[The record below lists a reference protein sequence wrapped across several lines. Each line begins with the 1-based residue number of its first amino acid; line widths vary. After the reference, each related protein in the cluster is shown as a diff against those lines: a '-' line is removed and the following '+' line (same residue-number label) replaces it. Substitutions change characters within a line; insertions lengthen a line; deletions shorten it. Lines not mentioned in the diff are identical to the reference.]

1 MPPSAHKPNEAK
13 TRKNGGDPP
22 PLAEAADGELARA
35 RLAEIE
41 AYYNT
46 APVGLCV
53 LDTELRFVRIN
64 ERLAEINGRPVSAH
78 LGKALREVLP
88 ELADQAEPWLRDLL
102 ETGEALRDVEITVV
116 RDDDTEQTRVENWYP
131 MTNGGGE
138 VCGINIVVED
148 LTERKGVEEELAQLN
163 LELEERVDQRT
174 QELNTA
180 NRGLRQEIVE
190 RRRLEAEIVA
200 ITERVQS
207 RIGQDLHDDLGQQLS
222 ALGML
227 GSAIERDLRRDTHAK
242 TETLAKL
249 NLMIKHAIE
258 TTRGL
263 AKGLYPIEL
272 EKGGFTVA
280 IEELARVT
288 QALSGVECVVRGKA
302 TFPLG
307 ETAAIHLY
315 RIAQEAVNNAL
326 KHAAPNQIIIDCTTI
341 TGVPTLTIT
350 NDGTPF
356 KKPRSRRRG
365 LGLHILEYRA
375 GLLGAEITISP
386 GPDGGCKLMCSLT
399 SHARRQTH

>member
-1 MPPSAHKPNEAK
+1 MSQNANKKSESK
-13 TRKNGGDPP
+13 SKKQG
-22 PLAEAADGELARA
+22 EAAARPAEDDLSRA

-41 AYYNT
+41 AYYDT

-53 LDTELRFVRIN
+53 LDNELRYVRIN
-64 ERLAEINGRPVSAH
+64 ERLAEINGIPVSEH
-78 LGKALREVLP
+78 LGRTIREVLP
-88 ELADQAEPWLRDLL
+88 ELADQAEPWLRDVL
-102 ETGEALRDVEITVV
+102 ETGEALRDVEITVETHGEEPGE
-116 RDDDTEQTRVENWYP
+116 RTRVENWYP
-131 MTNGGGE
+131 MRNEAGE

-148 LTERKGVEEELAQLN
+148 LTDRKRVEEELAQLN
-163 LELEERVDQRT
+163 LELEERVNERT
-174 QELNTA
+174 QKLNSA
-180 NRGLRQEIVE
+180 NRELRQEIVE

-227 GSAIERDLRRDTHAK
+227 ASAIERDLRRDLHPKA
-242 TETLAKL
+242 ETVARL
-249 NLMIKHAIE
+249 NTLIKGAID

-272 EKGGFTVA
+272 EKGGFIVA
-280 IEELARVT
+280 LEELARVT
-288 QALSGVECVVRGKA
+288 QAFSSVECIVRGKA

-307 ETAAIHLY
+307 ESAAIHLY

-326 KHAAPNQIIIDCTTI
+326 KHAAPRQIILDCTTV

-350 NDGTPF
+350 NDGLPF
-356 KKPRSRRRG
+356 KKPRSRRHG

-386 GPDGGCKLMCSLT
+386 GPEGGCKLTCSLT
-399 SHARRQTH
+399 QHVRKYPD

>member
-1 MPPSAHKPNEAK
+1 MPNSANKKIEGKAK
-13 TRKNGGDPP
+13 RQADP
-22 PLAEAADGELARA
+22 AEDDLSRA

-41 AYYNT
+41 AYYDT

-53 LDTELRFVRIN
+53 LDTELRYVRIN
-64 ERLAEINGRPVSAH
+64 ERLAEINGRPVSEH
-78 LGKALREVLP
+78 LGRTIREVLP
-88 ELADQAEPWLRDLL
+88 ELADQAEPWLRDVL
-102 ETGEALRDVEITVV
+102 ETGEALRDVEITVETHGEEAGE
-116 RDDDTEQTRVENWYP
+116 RTRVENWYP
-131 MTNGGGE
+131 MRDEDGE

-148 LTERKGVEEELAQLN
+148 LTDRKRVAEELAQLN
-163 LELEERVDQRT
+163 VELEERVTERT
-174 QELNTA
+174 KELNTA

-227 GSAIERDLRRDTHAK
+227 ASAIERDLRRDTHAK
-242 TETLAKL
+242 AESVARL
-249 NLMIKHAIE
+249 NGLIKQAID

-272 EKGGFTVA
+272 EKGGFIVA

-288 QALSGVECVVRGKA
+288 QAFSSVECLVRGKA

-307 ETAAIHLY
+307 ETSAIHLY

-326 KHAAPNQIIIDCTTI
+326 KHAAPRRIIIDCTTI

-350 NDGTPF
+350 NDGLPF
-356 KKPRSRRRG
+356 KKPRSRRHG

-386 GPDGGCKLMCSLT
+386 GPDGGCKLTCSLAQ
-399 SHARRQTH
+399 HARKLAD